1 MQITFICSNCQTNLE
16 IDANNIGSDIECPS
30 CSVVTTVP
38 RQEPGP
44 GTTIGGFYIRSL
56 IGVGGMGNVF
66 LATQLSMD
74 RDVALKV
81 LSAAVTRDPEDL
93 ERFMNEVRLT
103 AKLEHQNIVSA
114 YEAGEDAGY
123 YYMAMAYVNGMPLD
137 KRIQKNNNHR
147 LEEKESLRITKKIA
161 LALSY
166 AWNEHGMLHRDVKP
180 ENILLDAKG
189 EPKLADF
196 GLSRAHK
203 QSKRITSHGAIMGTP
218 NYMSPEQMDNL
229 SNADKRS
236 DIYSLGASLYQMLT
250 GKIPFDDEN
259 DLKTFKLIAK
269 ESLPDPRKY
278 NPKISLSCMILLEK
292 MLARDPSNRY
302 QMWNKVV
309 SDLSLVLSGKGIT
322 TPRLSRGESV
332 VDVVVLTK
340 NKKNVS
346 PIKKARRL
354 PRVIKALVT
363 TAVILS
369 LVVLAI
375 GWIKNNPDL
384 RQKLLSKLNVEKKVK
399 AEQKIDFT
407 EVNDNRNIEADNVWN
422 TLRMEALEA
431 FKAGDANKSIDVLH
445 SYNGEYIAEIK
456 DRRDKLVA
464 KLEKYIKKHNK

>member
-1 MQITFICSNCQTNLE
+1 MQITFTCPNCQTDLE
-16 IDANNIGSDIECPS
+16 VDAKNIGNDVQCPS
-30 CSVVTTVP
+30 CEVLTTVP

-44 GTTIGGFYIRSL
+44 GTTIGGFYIKSL

-147 LEEKESLRITKKIA
+147 LEEKEALRITKKIA

-180 ENILLDAKG
+180 ENILLDVNG

-203 QSKRITSHGAIMGTP
+203 QSKRITSHGTIMGTP
-218 NYMSPEQMDNL
+218 NYMSPEQINDL
-229 SNADKRS
+229 SSADKRS

-250 GKIPFDDEN
+250 GKIPFDDDN
-259 DLKTFKLIAK
+259 VLKTFERISTK
-269 ESLPDPRKY
+269 SLTNPRKY
-278 NPKISLSCMILLEK
+278 NPKISLSCMTLLEK
-292 MLARDPSNRY
+292 MLARNPSDRY

-309 SDLSLVLSGKGIT
+309 SDLSLVISGKGIT
-322 TPRLSRGESV
+322 TPRLSRGKSV
-332 VDVVVLTK
+332 IDVLVLPK
-340 NKKNVS
+340 NKKKVAQG
-346 PIKKARRL
+346 KKVRSFL
-354 PRVIKALVT
+354 GVIKSLVT
-363 TAVILS
+363 TIVILS
-369 LVVLAI
+369 LVVMAI
-375 GWIKNNPDL
+375 RWIGNNHDF
-384 RQKLLSKLNVEKKVK
+384 RQKLLSKLNIEKKVDTGHK
-399 AEQKIDFT
+399 VDFT
-407 EVNDNRNIEADNVWN
+407 ETNDNQNIEADNAWN
-422 TLRMEALEA
+422 ALRLQALEA
-431 FKAGDANKSIDVLH
+431 FKAGDTNKSIDILR
-445 SYNGEYIAEIK
+445 SYNGEYNAEIRG
-456 DRRDKLVA
+456 RRDKLIA
-464 KLEKYIKKHNK
+464 KLEKYIIKHNK